1 MSNSLRPRLYS
12 ATAQTFENLGFL
24 LPASDLNDEQRSARI
39 AALVEVG
46 FSGKFDGRVVLGVS
60 AGVLPAM
67 AGNMLGEDGDS
78 LSREMQL
85 DALGELANV
94 ICGNV
99 LPEIAG
105 LAETFALAPPR
116 AIPEW
121 GPAPPSCRVEVG
133 LDEGRAEVRL
143 FLERTAAGEPGREAA

>member
-1 MSNSLRPRLYS
+1 MSNSLRPRLYL

-24 LPASDLNDEQRSARI
+24 LPSSDLNDDQR
-39 AALVEVG
+39 AAKVVATVEVA
-46 FSGKFDGRVVLGVS
+46 FSGRFQGRVLLGVS
-60 AGVLPAM
+60 KDVLPTM
-67 AGNMLGEDGDS
+67 AGNMLGEDGSS
-78 LSREMQL
+78 LSAAVQL

-105 LAETFALAPPR
+105 QFETFALAPPR
-116 AIPEW
+116 AVPGW
-121 GPAPPSCRVEVG
+121 GSAQPACRVEVG

-143 FLERTAAGEPGREAA
+143 FLDRAADGTSEQAAA

>member
-24 LPASDLNDEQRSARI
+24 LPSSDLNDEQRSARVV
-39 AALVEVG
+39 AMVEVG
-46 FSGKFDGRVVLGVS
+46 FRGKFGGRVVLGVS
-60 AGVLPAM
+60 AGVLPTM

-78 LSREMQL
+78 LPREMQL

-105 LAETFALAPPR
+105 LAETFALSPPR
-116 AIPEW
+116 AVAEW
-121 GPAPPSCRVEVG
+121 GPAPPACRVEVG

-143 FLERTAAGEPGREAA
+143 FLEREAGEDPGRMAA